1 MYENFTEY
9 KTAETATMKCF
20 EDELSDS
27 ELLRFRL
34 SLVRFLQNADRE
46 KLHGLAE
53 TPRVRTVQNNGSLE
67 EESPSKTVSYII

>member
-34 SLVRFLQNADRE
+34 SLGTIFTERRQGEVAWAGWNAQGQDCT
-46 KLHGLAE
+46 K
-53 TPRVRTVQNNGSLE
+53 
-67 EESPSKTVSYII
+67 